1 MATAQVRVVPQLPDA
16 LPQRGNAVSKGVAR
30 ALFRLWGWRVE
41 GEFPPVPKMVAIVAP
56 HTSNWDFIVGIAA
69 VFALGLR
76 PRYLGK
82 HTLFNPWIGW
92 LMRWLGGIPV
102 VREAPQGLVAQA
114 VDAIERIPKI
124 FLAITPQGTRKGTQW
139 KSGFYRI
146 ACDARVPILPII
158 FDGPHR
164 RIRVLPPF
172 TPSGDYETDLPKL
185 LALYEGFQGLRR

>member
-1 MATAQVRVVPQLPDA
+1 VAPAQVRVVPELPEA
-16 LPQRGNAVSKGVAR
+16 LPQRGNALSKGVAR
-30 ALFRLWGWRVE
+30 ALFGMWGWRVE
-41 GEFPPVPKMVAIVAP
+41 GEFPPVPKVVAIVAP
-56 HTSNWDFIVGIAA
+56 HTSNWDFIVGITA

-124 FLAITPQGTRKGTQW
+124 FLAITPQGTRKGTHW

-172 TPSGDYETDLPKL
+172 TPSGEYEADLPKL
-185 LALYEGFQGLRR
+185 LALYEGVQGLRR